1 MLEHGI
7 SADLKTSAIVPL
19 PKKGD
24 LSDTNNWRGI
34 CLMPHITKLFDKLLL
49 HRIRDAI
56 DESLECTQNGFR
68 PGRGTAQHAA
78 AFRLLVERAQATKA
92 PMHGCF
98 VDFSKA
104 FDSVRW
110 DAILERLRYWG
121 APQDLVN
128 GVFSVMIGHTLAVRC
143 DGELG
148 PAIPISLGVL
158 QGDTLAPLLFIMVL
172 DKVLKELPDC
182 GFLISPPA
190 PYRTKRQQKLP
201 QTYVETRISNLA
213 YADDVCLFA
222 HNSHDLQRLLTAF
235 ASKAEGIG
243 LKLNMGKGKTE
254 RHQRHSGH
262 GKEPPGHQHP
272 HH

>member
-1 MLEHGI
+1 MLELDRAARTMANNKSTGIDNIPNELLTLPALRDLVLKALNDMLEHGI

-98 VDFSKA
+98 PSFS
-104 FDSVRW
+104 
-110 DAILERLRYWG
+110 
-121 APQDLVN
+121 
-128 GVFSVMIGHTLAVRC
+128 
-143 DGELG
+143 
-148 PAIPISLGVL
+148 
-158 QGDTLAPLLFIMVL
+158 
-172 DKVLKELPDC
+172 
-182 GFLISPPA
+182 
-190 PYRTKRQQKLP
+190 
-201 QTYVETRISNLA
+201 
-213 YADDVCLFA
+213 
-222 HNSHDLQRLLTAF
+222 
-235 ASKAEGIG
+235 
-243 LKLNMGKGKTE
+243 
-254 RHQRHSGH
+254 
-262 GKEPPGHQHP
+262 
-272 HH
+272 